1 MFLGRQS
8 ILVCFAWISTQV
20 ALWIAAVHG
29 MMFDQAVWLFDVV
42 FVVGLMTSGN
52 FYLSSYGIV
61 VLLPASTHFGF
72 VLWLVHGYLHF
83 KRKHR

>member
-20 ALWIAAVHG
+20 ALRIAAVHG
-29 MMFDQAVWLFDVV
+29 MMFDQSVWLFDVV

-52 FYLSSYGIV
+52 FDLSSYGIV
-61 VLLPASTHFGF
+61 ILLPAPTHFGF
-72 VLWLVHGYLHF
+72 VLWLVHAYLHF